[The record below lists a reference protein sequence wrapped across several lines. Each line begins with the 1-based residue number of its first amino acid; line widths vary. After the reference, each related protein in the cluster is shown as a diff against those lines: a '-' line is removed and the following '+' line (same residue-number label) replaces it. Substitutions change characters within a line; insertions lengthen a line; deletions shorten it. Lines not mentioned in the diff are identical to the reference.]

1 MSEDEKNGE
10 NCRKED
16 TSENKDK
23 MDEEKNESK
32 VKRGKF
38 ECDKKE
44 RISARAADEMENE
57 KKR

>member
-38 ECDKKE
+38 ECDKNE
-44 RISARAADEMENE
+44 RICARAADEMENE